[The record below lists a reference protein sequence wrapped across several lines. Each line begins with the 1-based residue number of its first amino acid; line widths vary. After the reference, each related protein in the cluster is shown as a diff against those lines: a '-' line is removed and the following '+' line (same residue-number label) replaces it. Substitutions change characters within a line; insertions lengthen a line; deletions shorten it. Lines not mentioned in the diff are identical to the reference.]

1 MGKAEAAVSA
11 GGVAK
16 GLRQLGLGKGEVVL
30 VHSNLR
36 ALAPARELVKLSNCG
51 SDVVIDGFLEAVGPD
66 GLVVVPTL
74 TGTFAK
80 SEPGLQRH
88 AFDPAETP
96 SRVGSVTNVFWRRP
110 GAKRSKHP
118 THSLAAIGRRAEEFV
133 ADHEK
138 GSTFGMQ
145 SPYRRLYDWDGQ
157 ICFFGTDMRT
167 CTTLHAVEDW
177 MELPYM
183 MEAQALV
190 KGPDGKPQEVT
201 VTGSPGGARDFYR
214 CGSKIKRYLE
224 SKNFIRQ
231 GKVASA
237 TVQLMSVRQLV
248 DHTWQGII
256 EDPCLLMRTD
266 AEADDWSGRMCKAAI
281 KYVGER
287 LGS

>member
-1 MGKAEAAVSA
+1 MGKAEAVVSA
-11 GGVAK
+11 GLVAK
-16 GLRQLGLGKGEVVL
+16 GLRQLGLETGQVVL

-80 SEPGLQRH
+80 SEPGPQSY

-138 GSTFGMQ
+138 GSTFDMR

-177 MELPYM
+177 MDLPYM

-190 KGPDGKPQEVT
+190 KGPDGKPQTVKVT
-201 VTGSPGGARDFYR
+201 KSPGGA
-214 CGSKIKRYLE
+214 

-231 GKVASA
+231 GTVASA

-248 DHTWQGII
+248 DYTWQGII

-266 AEADDWSGRMCKAAI
+266 AEADDWSKQMCKATI
-281 KYVGER
+281 KYVRER
-287 LGS
+287 FGS

>member
-1 MGKAEAAVSA
+1 MGKADAAVSA
-11 GGVAK
+11 GLVAN
-16 GLRQLGLGKGEVVL
+16 GLRQLGLGEGQVVL

-96 SRVGSVTNVFWRRP
+96 SRVGSVTNVLWRRR

-138 GSTFGMQ
+138 GSTFDMR

-201 VTGSPGGARDFYR
+201 VTGSPGGARNFYR
-214 CGSKIKRYLE
+214 CNSKIKQYLE

-248 DHTWQGII
+248 DYTWQGII

-266 AEADDWSGRMCKAAI
+266 ADADDWSKQMCKATI
-281 KYVGER
+281 KYVRER
-287 LGS
+287 FGS